1 MKILKVLLIFCVG
14 FGLIQH
20 QLYAQNTVNIIPK
33 PSDLVDFGVKNVFQI
48 NKNTKLIYK
57 GANDS
62 LMRSISVFKS
72 NIEAIS
78 GIKLKKGKAKH
89 NYIYVNITALTA
101 SKHPEAYRLAIDSN
115 GINIEAN
122 TTIGIFYGFQTIL
135 QLLPASKSNSLLELP
150 KISLVDYP
158 RFSWRGMHLDVVRHF
173 FTVGQVK
180 QYLDLMA
187 MYKMNTFHWHLTDDQ
202 GWRIEIKKYPKL
214 TETGA
219 WRVDRRA
226 WHFNDR
232 PTAQLG
238 EVANYGGY
246 YTQEQV
252 KEIVAYAAA
261 RMITVVPEIEL
272 PGHSAAAIAAY
283 PFLSCKGEM
292 QLPLTGGDYLGK
304 SSNYCA
310 GKEETFSFLTDVI
323 SEVMPLFP
331 SKYFHIGGDEVE
343 KEPWKE
349 CAACQKRIKDEQLK
363 DELELQSYFVK
374 RIGKFIKANGKKM
387 IGWDEILEGGL
398 ASDAVVMSWR
408 GESGGVAAAKQQHEV
423 IMTPGV
429 PCYFDHYQADPETE
443 PKAIG
448 GFNSLKRVYDYEP
461 IPAELGDSLSH
472 FVLGAQANVWTEY
485 MPSFNHVMY
494 MILPRMPAMA
504 EVLWSPKSKRN
515 WLEFYPRIEAH
526 QMRFAEMGL
535 NYCKGNFKVDIQT
548 FVHQNKLKAILKSE
562 IPNANI
568 IYSLT
573 GKTTNSPYKDTI
585 SIDSSGTIKAWLYRN
600 KHQLS
605 ILPSEQKYVLH
616 KAIGSKITYDK
627 PVSKIYPAEGES
639 TLVNGIFGPLA
650 TRSSWHSINK
660 SDLSL
665 TMELPQVTDVN
676 SIYINFLH
684 FYKAWVF
691 APQQVE
697 FSYSLDGIKWSDVI
711 ITVNQTPMVETNPI
725 TQQFGITLKAVKAKF
740 IKIKAKNI
748 GICPPGHPGEGQGA
762 WLFADEIVVE

>member
-1 MKILKVLLIFCVG
+1 MNILKIALILCFF
-14 FGLIQH
+14 FGLNLKNSI
-20 QLYAQNTVNIIPK
+20 AQVPINIIPK
-33 PSDLVDFGVKNVFQI
+33 PVELIDYGVKNVFQI
-48 NKNTKLIYK
+48 NSSTILVFQK
-57 GANDS
+57 GNDS
-62 LMRSISVFKS
+62 LQQTLDEFKNS
-72 NIEAIS
+72 LESIS
-78 GIKLKKGKAKH
+78 GIVLKKGKAKQ
-89 NYIYVNITALTA
+89 NLIKVKLGTLTA
-101 SKHPEAYRLAIDSN
+101 SNHSEAYRLEIDSN
-115 GINIEAN
+115 GIEIEAN
-122 TTIGIFYGFQTIL
+122 SVKGVFYGLQTLL
-135 QLLPASKSNSLLELP
+135 QLLPATQINNDLYLP
-150 KISLVDYP
+150 KIKIIDYP
-158 RFSWRGMHLDVVRHF
+158 RFTWRGMHLDVVRHF
-173 FTVGQVK
+173 FTVAQVK

-232 PTAQLG
+232 PTAKLG
-238 EVANYGGY
+238 EIASYGGY
-246 YTQEQV
+246 YTQGQV

-310 GKEETFSFLTDVI
+310 GKEETFRFLTDVI

-343 KEPWKE
+343 KEPWKA
-349 CAACQKRIKDEQLK
+349 CLACQKRIKDEQLK

-408 GESGGVAAAKQQHEV
+408 GESGGVAAAKQRHEV

-494 MILPRMPAMA
+494 MILPRMPTMA
-504 EVLWSPKSKRN
+504 EVLWTPKQFRN
-515 WLEFYPRIEAH
+515 WNEFYPRIEAH
-526 QMRFAEMGL
+526 QLRFAEMGL

-548 FVHQNKLKAILKSE
+548 FVQQNKLKAELKSE
-562 IPNANI
+562 IPNADI

-573 GKTTNSPYKDTI
+573 GKTTITPYKDTI
-585 SIDSSGTIKAWLYRN
+585 SIDSSATIKAWLYRN

-627 PVSKIYPAEGES
+627 PMSKIYPAEGES

-660 SDLSL
+660 SDMSL
-665 TMELPQVTDVN
+665 TMELLQVTDVN

-711 ITVNQTPMVETNPI
+711 ITNNHKPMVEANPI
-725 TQQFGITLKAVKAKF
+725 TQQFGISLKAAKVKF
-740 IKIKAKNI
+740 IKIRAKNI
-748 GICPPGHPGEGQGA
+748 GICPAGHPGEGQGA